1 MKEKERKKEQKKRNN
16 KRTEEKKMMI
26 YNETMNDERNAELDE
41 DEQMNDEDKEQM
53 NEDEAMNDNEQMN
66 EDEAMND
73 NENKQM
79 NDEDNETTYEDL
91 MNFDMTLE
99 SIKQLIQTKKKM
111 NNINNKT
118 RLRRKTNLYKCFKC
132 SFTHHRNSHILYHI
146 ARVHFRELI
155 LENYFDAD
163 GQRCGICKFSARYK
177 RDVIQHVATKHKV
190 LEGLIPEEF
199 SFKVVKT

>member
-1 MKEKERKKEQKKRNN
+1 
-16 KRTEEKKMMI
+16 
-26 YNETMNDERNAELDE
+26 
-41 DEQMNDEDKEQM
+41 
-53 NEDEAMNDNEQMN
+53 
-66 EDEAMND
+66 
-73 NENKQM
+73 
-79 NDEDNETTYEDL
+79 
-91 MNFDMTLE
+91 MTLE
-99 SIKQLIQTKKKM
+99 SIKQQIQTKKKM

-177 RDVIQHVATKHKV
+177 RDVIQHIATKHKV

-199 SFKVVKT
+199 SFKVTKT